1 MGVTLNPVSRMS
13 PLLVSLILVIIA
25 SFAETNSKY
34 ALVETNGKNSD
45 HTDNSDYRILKK
57 EKSCSG
63 SPMRRRCRAR
73 KPRWTYSEGKG
84 CVQIRGFGEE
94 QTCIL
99 LNRIVRPIVEDK
111 VDL

>member
-57 EKSCSG
+57 EFEKSCSG
-63 SPMRRRCRAR
+63 PPMKRRCRSGKR
-73 KPRWTYSEGKG
+73 RWTYSEGKG
-84 CVQIRGFGEE
+84 CVQIRGCWFGGNPYR
-94 QTCIL
+94 T
-99 LNRIVRPIVEDK
+99 
-111 VDL
+111 